1 MAMANREP
9 ETEPGQI
16 NQKKGTTTLFPFQ
29 QRRLRYQKSRD
40 AIRQQPVASHTRQA
54 SRDIS
59 ALGKRFESL
68 SLGDQPND
76 KSNGGRVVSMQQHQP
91 LSRPSQSDVQM
102 ESTAPS
108 KVHQEEAAR
117 INPLRPADSQGTS
130 APVPTTPPQIK
141 ILNAAINTVMGTAQR
156 LIRTP
161 CKGPHSP
168 TKPRSTAKSFLTKES
183 NVTCFTGW
191 DVDGRLNEFE
201 SQFKVMKET
210 FEGTMTDRKVLEEA
224 IDLAKNRGMYCMD
237 VATRPGC

>member
-9 ETEPGQI
+9 EVDPGQT
-16 NQKKGTTTLFPFQ
+16 NQKKGTNTPFPFQ

-59 ALGKRFESL
+59 GLSKRFETL

-76 KSNGGRVVSMQQHQP
+76 MSNGGRVVSKQQHQP
-91 LSRPSQSDVQM
+91 LSRPSQSDVQT
-102 ESTAPS
+102 ENTTPS

-130 APVPTTPPQIK
+130 APMPTTPPQIK
-141 ILNAAINTVMGTAQR
+141 ILNAAFNTVMGTAQR

-161 CKGPHSP
+161 HSP
-168 TKPRSTAKSFLTKES
+168 TKSCSSAIRYLNKDS
-183 NVTCFTGW
+183 NVTSFTGW
-191 DVDGRLNEFE
+191 DVDGRLDEFE

-224 IDLAKNRGMYCMD
+224 IDLAKNRGMYYMD